1 MHLIEHFDRIAERV
15 PERAFLVDDH
25 GTRRY
30 REVQRFSHR
39 LAVALQA
46 RGVQPGARVAIYAP
60 NLAQAF
66 ECVIGLLRAGCV
78 WVPISTR
85 NHLDD
90 TVHVLAQAGAELLFF
105 DAAYG
110 ANVEQIAAR
119 CPALQHRVALQPLDS
134 WFPSPL
140 REGGQGEGR
149 ADHEPFS
156 CNDPALTPALSQRER
171 EDALATLFSSGGTTG
186 RPKGVMMSHA
196 CWESMIAGTLATQ
209 PHPHP
214 VHLVAAP
221 MTHAAGGSALAM
233 LPMGATHVLLPGFDP
248 LRVMQAIEH
257 HRVTHLFLPPTAVYK
272 LLAHPAVR
280 QHDYTSLRYFNYASA
295 PMSPDRVRE
304 ALDVF
309 GPVMMTS
316 FGQTE
321 TGLGVT
327 FFSPEEHAQAL
338 VEGRF
343 ERFNSCGRAGP
354 FFRVAIMDEAGA
366 LLPPGQHGEV
376 VVRGSSVMQ
385 GYWQRPDDTAEA
397 SRHGWHHT
405 GDIGVLD
412 AEGWLT
418 LVDRSRD
425 MIVSGGF
432 NIFPSE
438 IEKVLLAHPSVQ
450 DCAVIGVPDAL
461 WGEAVKAVVELQPG
475 APFDAAALE
484 ALCRSRLGSHQIP
497 KSFEALPELPRSPA
511 GKVLKRVVRE
521 RYWAGQQRRI

>member
-1 MHLIEHFDRIAERV
+1 MRLIEHFDRIAERV
-15 PERAFLVDDH
+15 PERAFLIDDH
-25 GTRRY
+25 GTRSY
-30 REVQRFSHR
+30 CEVQRFSHR

-105 DAAYG
+105 DTAY
-110 ANVEQIAAR
+110 AESVEQIAAR
-119 CPALQHRVALQPLDS
+119 CPTLNTRVALQALDS
-134 WFPSPL
+134 WL
-140 REGGQGEGR
+140 
-149 ADHEPFS
+149 ADV
-156 CNDPALTPALSQRER
+156 PADAEYPDRSTNSNSNSNTDDE
-171 EDALATLFSSGGTTG
+171 ALATLFSSGGTTG

-196 CWESMIAGTLATQ
+196 GWETMIAGTLATQ
-209 PHPHP
+209 PQPHP

-233 LPMGATHVLLPGFDP
+233 LPMGATHVLLPGFDA
-248 LRVMQAIEH
+248 LRVMQAIEQH
-257 HRVTHLFLPPTAVYK
+257 QVTHLFLPPTAVYK

-295 PMSPDRVRE
+295 PMSPERVRE

-338 VEGRF
+338 AEGHF

-366 LLPPGQHGEV
+366 LLPAGERGEV
-376 VVRGSSVMQ
+376 VVRGRSVMQ
-385 GYWQRPDDTAEA
+385 GYWQRPDDTQEA
-397 SRHGWHHT
+397 ARHGWHHT

-438 IEKVLLAHPSVQ
+438 IEKVLLSSSAVQ

-461 WGEAVKAVVELQPG
+461 WGEAVKAVLELKPG
-475 APFDAAALE
+475 ASLDTGALE
-484 ALCRSRLGSHQIP
+484 TLCRSRLGSHQIP
-497 KSFEALPELPRSPA
+497 KSFDAWPELPRSPA

-521 RYWAGQQRRI
+521 HYWSGQARRI